1 MTILKLS
8 ELLIKL
14 MKEKGVSP
22 TTEIH
27 GSLDCDAASLLC
39 EHRVHCS
46 RIEIT
51 GTKDQCSVFMRTEKK
66 VEEL

>member
-8 ELLIKL
+8 ELLTKL
-14 MKEKGVSP
+14 MEEKGVSS

-27 GSLDCDAASLLC
+27 GSLDCDATSLLC
-39 EHRVHCS
+39 EHAPHCS

-51 GTKDQCSVFMRTEKK
+51 GTQDQRSVFLRTEKK

>member
-27 GSLDCDAASLLC
+27 GSLDCDATSLLC
-39 EHRVHCS
+39 EHAAHRDM
-46 RIEIT
+46 IEIT
-51 GTKDQCSVFMRTEKK
+51 GTQDQRSVFLRTEKK